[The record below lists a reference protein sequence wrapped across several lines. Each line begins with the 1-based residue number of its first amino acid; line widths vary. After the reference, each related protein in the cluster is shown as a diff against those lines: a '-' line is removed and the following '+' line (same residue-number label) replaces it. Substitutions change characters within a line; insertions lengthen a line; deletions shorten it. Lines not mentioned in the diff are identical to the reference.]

1 MTLKEVYEI
10 VGGDYSD
17 VIKRLVSE
25 EFATRFVLKFSADDS
40 FALLTDAMKNRN
52 AENVFRAAHTLKGV
66 EQNLGF
72 GNLGKSASALTEVLR
87 NRTFLGADDLYEKVK
102 AEYSALIS
110 AINAFASERNR
121 I

>member
-25 EFATRFVLKFSADDS
+25 EFATRFVLKFSADGS

-52 AENVFRAAHTLKGV
+52 AENAFRAAHTLKGV
-66 EQNLGF
+66 AQNLGF

-102 AEYSALIS
+102 ADYSALIS
-110 AINAFASERNR
+110 AINAFASERN
-121 I
+121 

>member
-40 FALLTDAMKNRN
+40 FALLTDAMERSCAKPR
-52 AENVFRAAHTLKGV
+52 FR
-66 EQNLGF
+66 
-72 GNLGKSASALTEVLR
+72 
-87 NRTFLGADDLYEKVK
+87 
-102 AEYSALIS
+102 
-110 AINAFASERNR
+110 
-121 I
+121 